1 MKKVLLIALFGATC
15 VVTPALAAD
24 QDVAFQPA
32 PPAPV
37 RPATAPAAPTPA
49 AAPRPAPATAPPA
62 APAAAVPAPPQGVPP
77 PAPAPPAPVR
87 TMAPTPNVRFDVTI
101 TDTGGAKPVTKA
113 LSLTIFAGNSSGSIR
128 NSAQVPNPTPAIPGQ
143 PYSPTI
149 GIPLNVDVRAVN
161 VVDNGIRATVSVEY
175 QPYLADAKTQ
185 PGMVGTNATAVFV
198 DGRKTQILVTADPI
212 SDRKT
217 TIEVTATIL
226 K

>member
-15 VVTPALAAD
+15 VVTPALAED

-62 APAAAVPAPPQGVPP
+62 APAAAVPAPPQGAPP
-77 PAPAPPAPVR
+77 PAPAPPALVR
-87 TMAPTPNVRFDVTI
+87 SSPNVRFDVTI
-101 TDTGGAKPVTKA
+101 TDTGGAKPVTKT
-113 LSLTIFAGNSSGSIR
+113 LSLTIWAGNSSGSIR
-128 NSAQVPNPTPAIPGQ
+128 NSAQVPNPAPPTGTVQ
-143 PYSPTI
+143 QYSPTI
-149 GIPLNVDVRAVN
+149 GIPLNVDVRAVTM
-161 VVDNGIRATVSVEY
+161 VETGIRATVTVEY
-175 QPYLADAKTQ
+175 QPYVPEAKTQ
-185 PGMVGTNATAVFV
+185 PGLVTTNATTLFI
-198 DGRKTQILVTADPI
+198 DGRKTPILVTADPI